1 MNVAKDMELLEL
13 SCIAGKN
20 ASCYH
25 TVEGGVW
32 KYLLKLNI
40 HIHYDSAILLLG
52 VPKEKLL
59 PNQTWINLAAC
70 RKASLLTP
78 GCGKGKYSIY
88 CRPPSKESR

>member
-1 MNVAKDMELLEL
+1 MELLEL

-52 VPKEKLL
+52 VPKETVTKPNLDQPSCMQESQSTDTRLWQRKVQHLL
-59 PNQTWINLAAC
+59 QATKQGVQVARA
-70 RKASLLTP
+70 
-78 GCGKGKYSIY
+78 
-88 CRPPSKESR
+88 